1 MAAELSTRNT
11 KNEILEA
18 YNELLKKVKEQ
29 KPLDRQAEK
38 EKTEKKDIVETAA
51 QNSVEKIVK
60 DLAELKLAIGKS
72 LDSVEEQL
80 IGEFKKLNN
89 TRRAIEIEQKNLED
103 IHEIRAE
110 ADSLAALLLAQK
122 EKKQAF
128 ETEMEQKRDV
138 FEETMADAKLAWK
151 KEQDELERG
160 RKEREEQNKKARQRE
175 EEEYAYNLQLE
186 RKKDQDAYAER
197 KSIQEKELEQK
208 RQELEKSWSE
218 RESALAAREQELAS
232 LRQRVEA
239 FPHELD
245 QAVVAAEQAITDKL
259 EFKYSYEAQMLAKEN
274 EGEKKLSQ
282 QIIASLQA
290 KIKEQDEHIRQLTQ
304 KANEAGL
311 QVQNIAVKAIE
322 GASVASWRGHTG
334 GGQEK
339 GAERGRSE

>member
-1 MAAELSTRNT
+1 MTAEMTSRNT

-29 KPLDRQAEK
+29 KPIDRQAEK
-38 EKTEKKDIVETAA
+38 EKAEKKEIVETAA

-60 DLAELKLAIGKS
+60 DLAELKLTIAKS
-72 LDSVEEQL
+72 LDSMEEQL

-128 ETEMEQKRDV
+128 ETEMEQKREV
-138 FEETMADAKLAWK
+138 FEETMTDAKLAWK
-151 KEQDELERG
+151 KEQEEFERAK
-160 RKEREEQNKKARQRE
+160 KEREEDIKKARKRE

-197 KSIQEKELEQK
+197 KALQEKELEEK
-208 RQELEKSWSE
+208 RLSLEKSWAE
-218 RESALAAREQELAS
+218 REAALAAKEQELAS

-239 FPHELD
+239 FPQELE
-245 QAVVAAEQAITDKL
+245 QAVAAAEQAISEKL
-259 EFKYSYEAQMLAKEN
+259 EFKYNYEAQMLAKET

-290 KIKEQDEHIRQLTQ
+290 KIKEQDEQIRQLTQ

-322 GASVASWRGHTG
+322 GASAASWRGHSSS
-334 GGQEK
+334 GQEK
-339 GAERGRSE
+339 SAEAGSR

>member
-1 MAAELSTRNT
+1 MTAELSTRNT

-29 KPLDRQAEK
+29 KPADRQAEK

-60 DLAELKLAIGKS
+60 ELAELKLAMAKS

-89 TRRAIEIEQKNLED
+89 TRRAIDIEQKNLED

-128 ETEMEQKRDV
+128 EAEMEQKREV

-151 KEQDELERG
+151 KEQDELERD
-160 RKEREEQNKKARQRE
+160 RKEREEGIKKTRQRE

-186 RKKDQDAYAER
+186 RKKDQDAYAE
-197 KSIQEKELEQK
+197 KKTTQEKELEEQRLK
-208 RQELEKSWSE
+208 LEKSWAE
-218 RESALAAREQELAS
+218 RETALAAREQELAS
-232 LRQRVEA
+232 LRQQVDA
-239 FPHELD
+239 FPQELQ
-245 QAVVAAEQAITDKL
+245 QAVATAEQAITEKL
-259 EFKYSYEAQMLAKEN
+259 EFKYSYEAQMLAKET

-290 KIKEQDEHIRQLTQ
+290 KIKEQDEQIRQLAQ

-322 GASVASWRGHTG
+322 GASAASWRGHASG
-334 GGQEK
+334 GPEK
-339 GAERGRSE
+339 SAERGRSE